1 MGIVGQLSSSF
12 LYLSVQFQRLPSA
25 TEVAFVSLGVS
36 LSFLADSVTYS
47 VVKRD
52 VEVNILGNEL
62 MSSFYIYYI
71 IGLYI
76 YAVVEAIL
84 GSIGLKDLLLK
95 YKIHTK

>member
-25 TEVAFVSLGVS
+25 TEVAFGSLGVS

-76 YAVVEAIL
+76 YTMVEAIL

-95 YKIHTK
+95 YKIHPK

>member
-25 TEVAFVSLGVS
+25 TEVAFDSLGVS
-36 LSFLADSVTYS
+36 LSLLADSVTYS
-47 VVKRD
+47 IVKRD

-76 YAVVEAIL
+76 YTVVEAIL